1 MTMFFHCKKAEL
13 THPDTGA
20 VHRAA
25 VSADSEGDLL
35 VALPQD
41 TEFPVYT
48 PVEALLFDPFLGVVR
63 CRCSLALPD
72 CRGGLCSYRCQV
84 LERLSQEQRREDI
97 KVSLSAKV
105 AVTLE
110 GAARRAEAVLYNISA
125 GGVYLVT
132 ELKAQPG
139 DRLTF
144 PFPQADG
151 PIPLT
156 ARVLRAEDRTD
167 RRGHPVR
174 GYGCRFEDLLP
185 QHESRLRRY
194 VFQEEKRL
202 HQREP

>member
-1 MTMFFHCKKAEL
+1 M
-13 THPDTGA
+13 
-20 VHRAA
+20 
-25 VSADSEGDLL
+25 
-35 VALPQD
+35 
-41 TEFPVYT
+41 
-48 PVEALLFDPFLGVVR
+48 
-63 CRCSLALPD
+63 
-72 CRGGLCSYRCQV
+72 
-84 LERLSQEQRREDI
+84 
-97 KVSLSAKV
+97 SLSAKV
-105 AVTLE
+105 TVTLE

-185 QHESRLRRY
+185 QHESQLRRY